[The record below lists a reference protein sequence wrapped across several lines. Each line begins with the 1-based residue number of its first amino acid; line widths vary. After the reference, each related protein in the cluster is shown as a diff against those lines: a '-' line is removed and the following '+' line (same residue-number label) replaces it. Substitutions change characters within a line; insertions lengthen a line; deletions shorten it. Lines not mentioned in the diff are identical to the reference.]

1 MNNYKSL
8 SVKFKIDLN
17 EFKPRIIKNMNSTPW
32 DFGNSILYKLC
43 KDNPTHDKLEI
54 VIAKIW
60 LIGRSYAAAIERR
73 KEKSSGNDDFY
84 INRVAPAIRES
95 KLDDFLADLED
106 KDINESNILNILK
119 IHKYLSGLFK
129 QLTGLNKISLSS
141 KYLHFH
147 KPELFFIYDSRAA
160 KALRVF
166 ISRIPSTFSSIIKSN
181 EVDPE
186 YAKYFIKS
194 FITIKRIETDLNL
207 KLTSRAFDNLLID
220 IANNDT

>member
-8 SVKFKIDLN
+8 SVKLKMDLN
-17 EFKPRIIKNMNSTPW
+17 KFNARIINVMDGTPW
-32 DFGNSILYKLC
+32 DFGNSILYDLC
-43 KDNPTHDKLEI
+43 KNNPTHDKLEI

-73 KEKSSGNDDFY
+73 KGKSSENDDFY
-84 INRVAPAIRES
+84 INRVAPAIMES
-95 KLDDFLADLED
+95 ELDKFLSDLKD

-119 IHKYLSGLFK
+119 IHKYLSDLFK
-129 QLTGLNKISLSS
+129 QLTGLNKRSLSS

-166 ISRIPSTFSSIIKSN
+166 ISRVPSTFSNIIKSN
-181 EVDPE
+181 EVDAE

-194 FITIKRIETDLNL
+194 FITIKTIATDLNR
-207 KLTSRAFDNLLID
+207 KLTPRTFDSLLID
-220 IANNDT
+220 IANNGT